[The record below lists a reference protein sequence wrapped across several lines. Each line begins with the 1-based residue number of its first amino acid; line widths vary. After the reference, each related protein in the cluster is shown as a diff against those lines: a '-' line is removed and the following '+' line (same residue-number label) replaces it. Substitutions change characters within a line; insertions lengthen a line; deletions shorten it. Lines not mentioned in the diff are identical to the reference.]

1 LDFAVDKSGFFWYE
15 NGTMRVASVERF
27 PGAFLLPAGGD
38 MKSKHQIFVREYL
51 IDLNAT
57 QAATRA
63 GYKHSY
69 ARRACVVLLR
79 KPAIKAAIAEGMAAR
94 AKRLEIDADRV
105 MREWAKI
112 GFANIGNLAVWGK
125 DGVELREHTEISE
138 NDAAAIEQLWL
149 TGKNKGRIKLHDKG
163 AALDA
168 LGRHL
173 GLNRPRSQPAAG
185 AYSNAQVQRARSAFK
200 QQIEK
205 LLKERGDDPAG
216 KA

>member
-1 LDFAVDKSGFFWYE
+1 MNPKQQV
-15 NGTMRVASVERF
+15 
-27 PGAFLLPAGGD
+27 
-38 MKSKHQIFVREYL
+38 FVREYL

-57 QAATRA
+57 QAAKRA
-63 GYKHSY
+63 RYSPAY
-69 ARRACVVLLR
+69 ARRASFVLLR
-79 KPAIKAAIAEGMAAR
+79 KPEIKAAIAEGMAAR

-125 DGVELREHTEISE
+125 DGVKLREHTEISE

-163 AALDA
+163 VALDA

-173 GLNRPRSQPAAG
+173 GLNRPRSQPVAAE
-185 AYSNAQVQRARSAFK
+185 YSNAQVRRARTALK
-200 QQIEK
+200 GEIEK
-205 LLKERGDDPAG
+205 VLKARGDDPKGDA
-216 KA
+216 

>member
-1 LDFAVDKSGFFWYE
+1 MNAKQ
-15 NGTMRVASVERF
+15 
-27 PGAFLLPAGGD
+27 
-38 MKSKHQIFVREYL
+38 QIFVREYL

-57 QAATRA
+57 KAAERA
-63 GYKHSY
+63 GYKHAY
-69 ARRACVVLLR
+69 ARRASFVLLR
-79 KPAIKAAIAEGMAAR
+79 KPDIKAAIAEGMAAR

-125 DGVELREHTEISE
+125 NGVELREHTEISE

-149 TGKNKGRIKLHDKG
+149 TGKHKGRIKLHDKG

-185 AYSNAQVQRARSAFK
+185 AYSNAQVQRARTAFK
-200 QQIEK
+200 KEIEK
-205 LLKERGDDPAG
+205 VLKERGDGPKGDG
-216 KA
+216 TE